1 MLFAKIGIKL
11 AYRRKTVKKR
21 FKVLSLLLIACMTFM
36 LAGCNLFPQNN
47 AHYLNQNVITLE
59 YNDGTTINITR
70 QEFLTAYNNYGAEL
84 MNSNG
89 QTEAQ
94 AKESTINALINRE
107 VLLKKAK
114 EDDSISD
121 LLKQKRKELC
131 YETYQALISNA
142 RDYESAIREDWEID
156 EPDTMAEETKEGT
169 VYKKYEKQ
177 ATVVFDEET
186 QSYRIKKVES
196 NDTVLFDEEIQI
208 NTSGTIEEALA
219 DVKTAFYKAT
229 KENTA
234 DTFASEEYRRYL
246 ASLRS
251 TQKLMGTNYSDDQLV
266 ANEIKRIYDNLE
278 ENEYLTQYQEQ
289 KQFNDGYSNI
299 TVLQV
304 LNKYKAMMSTSKF
317 IYDNNADTY
326 KSDILE
332 KFENVNYVV
341 DDEYFHVA
349 HILIK
354 FSDEQQ
360 KRFDEL
366 DKLSNNGVGGV
377 VSAGYV
383 AQEKQKL
390 YNSIRGSIR
399 DSETGEITEEDTI
412 SVNAILAEIETAL
425 KSASTNE
432 QKDNAFRELMYK
444 YNEDDGIMN
453 ANYAYVVGENESKM
467 VENFT
472 KASRELNTNGTY
484 GAVSG
489 LVQTE
494 YGVHIV
500 YYMGKCE
507 NVFEFAQDG
516 SLTFTESDV
525 LKLEEKKL
533 NNLNN
538 KTLFDLVYESLVQ
551 DKYSE
556 YENVD
561 VEFIKSTEI
570 KNSWVSPSIK

>member
-1 MLFAKIGIKL
+1 
-11 AYRRKTVKKR
+11 
-21 FKVLSLLLIACMTFM
+21 M

-47 AHYLNQNVITLE
+47 ANYLNQNVITLE

-70 QEFLTAYNNYGAEL
+70 QEFLTAYNNYGSQL

-89 QTEAQ
+89 QTAEQ

-114 EDDSISD
+114 EDESISE
-121 LLKQKRKELC
+121 LVKQKRKELC
-131 YETYQALISNA
+131 YETYGALISNA

-177 ATVVFDEET
+177 ATVVFDEAT

-208 NTSGTIEEALA
+208 NTSGTIEDALA

-229 KENTA
+229 KENQN

-251 TQKLMGTNYSDDQLV
+251 TQKIMGTNYSDDELI

-304 LNKYKAMMSTSKF
+304 LNKYKAMMSASKF

-360 KRFDEL
+360 ERFDEL
-366 DKLSNNGVGGV
+366 DKLSNNGAGGV

-383 AQEKQKL
+383 AEEKQKL
-390 YNSIRGSIR
+390 YNSIKGSIR
-399 DSETGEITEEDTI
+399 DAETGEITEEDTI

-425 KSASTNE
+425 ASASTNE

-472 KASRELNTNGTY
+472 KASRELNSNGTY

-516 SLTFTESDV
+516 SLTFAESDV

-561 VEFIKSTEI
+561 VEYIKSTEI
-570 KNSWVSPSIK
+570 KNSWVSSSIK